1 MHAPMG
7 ERNLEPVERRDL
19 DVLALGDELARPS
32 IRPTSWRSA
41 RNRRAMTG
49 REAVEMAG
57 GSPWVPCHLA
67 RPRPRGTT

>member
-1 MHAPMG
+1 MHAPAARVASR
-7 ERNLEPVERRDL
+7 ETALL